1 MFRFSV
7 IFLLAVLATG
17 SAPGQS
23 AKTPVVE
30 VRTLCFSHA
39 SGLFELEAADARPEV
54 ITRCTLPLSML
65 SEPVRIAPVAGKITF
80 YEKAP
85 MPDAKVRPSPLA
97 VAEIPTKLRH
107 VILFFIPAS
116 TGGELLYKVVVLND
130 DPRVFTSGG
139 ALVCNLFADEIRFI
153 IGEHKQ
159 LLRPGVITY
168 LNTPV
173 QRDDFN
179 MAVVAFQFRSGETW
193 RSASESKLRF
203 VEPMRHLLF
212 TYIDPAT
219 RRPRLK
225 TYRDVPLPPIQLE
238 KP

>member
-1 MFRFSV
+1 MFRFSAM
-7 IFLLAVLATG
+7 FLLAVLAAG
-17 SAPGQS
+17 NAPGQS
-23 AKTPVVE
+23 GKTPVVE
-30 VRTLCFSHA
+30 VRTLCFRQA

-65 SEPVRIAPVAGKITF
+65 SEPVRIAPVAGRITF

-97 VAEIPTKLRH
+97 VAQIPANLQR
-107 VILFFIPAS
+107 VILFFIPVS
-116 TGGELLYKVVVLND
+116 TDGDRLYKVVVLND
-130 DPRVFTSGG
+130 DPRVFAPGG

-159 LLRPGVITY
+159 LLRSGGISY
-168 LNTPV
+168 LKTPV
-173 QRDDFN
+173 ERDDFN
-179 MAVVAFQFRSGETW
+179 MAVVSFQFRSGETW

-225 TYRDVPLPPIQLE
+225 TYRDVPLPVLE
-238 KP
+238 SVE